1 MKKKME
7 DLKRHLPVLEYL
19 KSLSSKEQK
28 ELIKNAPK
36 PLLNIFSSIAL
47 NLIKQNIPLSP
58 HNIKRLKQ
66 HEGLILKLSQRKHS
80 LKARKKLLQ
89 RSGLLSSLL
98 SILPSLVSGVL
109 ASLT

>member
-36 PLLNIFSSIAL
+36 PLLNIFSSM
-47 NLIKQNIPLSP
+47 SWFDV
-58 HNIKRLKQ
+58 
-66 HEGLILKLSQRKHS
+66 KLEINGEPELTLRC
-80 LKARKKLLQ
+80 
-89 RSGLLSSLL
+89 
-98 SILPSLVSGVL
+98 L
-109 ASLT
+109 AET